1 MKTKIYTLLL
11 LIVFAGNFFS
21 QELNC
26 QVNINTTQ
34 IQGTTEKQI
43 FDQLQKSIFEFMN
56 NTKWT
61 KDNFGSQEK
70 IDCTF
75 LIVIKQKISDD
86 EYSASIQVQSRR
98 PVYKSSYFTPIFNY
112 EDDNF
117 QFKFQ
122 QFSQLEFQLTTF
134 QNNLTSVLAY
144 YAYVV
149 LANDYDTFSPL
160 GGTENWQKAQL
171 IVNNAQSAAEKGWR
185 SSESNKNR
193 YWLVENTLQPL
204 FKGIRDCQYQLSK
217 NGLDIMWEKTD
228 EGRLNVLKALELLKP
243 VYAARPASFNMQ
255 LFFNAKAD
263 EMVNIFK
270 GGLPEEKTK
279 ATELLMLVDPAHTNK
294 YLKIQESGGGGSG
307 K

>member
-1 MKTKIYTLLL
+1 MKIKKIIFLFFVALNL
-11 LIVFAGNFFS
+11 QSFS

-26 QVNINTTQ
+26 QVNINTSQ
-34 IQGTTEKQI
+34 IQGTAEKQI

-56 NTKWT
+56 NKKWT
-61 KDNFGSQEK
+61 RDNFTFQEK
-70 IDCTF
+70 IDCSV
-75 LIVIKQKISDD
+75 LIIIKSKISDD
-86 EYSASIQVQSRR
+86 EYSASIQVESRR

-122 QFSQLEFQLTTF
+122 QFSQLDFQVTTF

-149 LANDYDTFSPL
+149 IANDYDTFSPL
-160 GGTENWQKAQL
+160 GGTEYWQQAQL
-171 IVNNAQSAAEKGWR
+171 IVNNAQTASEKGWR

-204 FKGIRDCQYQLSK
+204 YKGIRDCQYQLSK
-217 NGLDIMWEKTD
+217 NGLDIMNEKVE
-228 EGRLNVLKALELLKP
+228 EGRTNILKALDLLRP

-270 GGLPEEKTK
+270 EGTPEEKTK
-279 ATELLMLVDPAHTNK
+279 ASELLMLVDPAHTTK
-294 YLKIQESGGGGSG
+294 YLKIIGQ
-307 K
+307 

>member
-1 MKTKIYTLLL
+1 MIFKKIIILF
-11 LIVFAGNFFS
+11 LIALNINCFS

-26 QVNINTTQ
+26 QVTINNSQ
-34 IQGTTEKQI
+34 IQGTVEKQI

-61 KDNFGSQEK
+61 KDNFSFIER
-70 IDCTF
+70 IDCSV
-75 LIVIKQKISDD
+75 LIIIKSKISED

-98 PVYKSSYFTPIFNY
+98 PVYKSSYFTQVFNF

-122 QFSQLEFQLTTF
+122 QFSQLDFQITTF

-144 YAYVV
+144 YAYVI
-149 LANDYDTFSPL
+149 LATDYDTFSPL
-160 GGTENWQKAQL
+160 GGTLYWQNAQL
-171 IVNNAQSAAEKGWR
+171 IVNNAQTASEKGWR
-185 SSESNKNR
+185 SGENSRNR

-204 FKGIRDCQYQLSK
+204 FQGIRDCMYQMTK
-217 NGLDIMWEKTD
+217 NGMDIMWEKTED
-228 EGRLNVLKALELLKP
+228 GRANILKALELLKP

-255 LFFNAKAD
+255 LFFNSKAD
-263 EMVNIFK
+263 EMVKVFMTAT
-270 GGLPEEKTK
+270 PEEKTK
-279 ATELLMLVDPAHTNK
+279 ATEILMLLDPANTTK
-294 YLKIQESGGGGSG
+294 YLKIQEG

>member
-1 MKTKIYTLLL
+1 MRLKKILFLLF
-11 LIVFAGNFFS
+11 IVYNYNFFS

-26 QVNINTTQ
+26 QVNINTSQ
-34 IQGTTEKQI
+34 IQGTAEKQI

-61 KDNFGSQEK
+61 KDNFTYQEK
-70 IDCTF
+70 IDCSI
-75 LIVIKQKISDD
+75 LIIIKSKISED

-98 PVYKSSYFTPIFNY
+98 PVYKSSYFTEVFNY

-122 QFSQLEFQLTTF
+122 QFSQLDFQLTTF
-134 QNNLTSVLAY
+134 QNNLTSVLAF

-149 LANDYDTFSPL
+149 LASDYDSFSPL
-160 GGTENWQKAQL
+160 GGTPYWQNAQL
-171 IVNNAQSAAEKGWR
+171 IVNNAQTAAEKGWR

-204 FKGIRDCQYQLSK
+204 FKGIRDCNYQICR
-217 NGLDIMWEKTD
+217 NGLDIMNEKVD
-228 EGRLNVLKALELLKP
+228 EGRANILKALDLLKP

-255 LFFNAKAD
+255 LFFNAKAN

-270 GGLPEEKTK
+270 GGTPDEKIK
-279 ATELLMLVDPAHTNK
+279 AYETLTLLDPAHTTK
-294 YLKIQESGGGGSG
+294 YLTITEG

>member
-1 MKTKIYTLLL
+1 MKLKNSIFLF
-11 LIVFAGNFFS
+11 LIVINYYCFS

-26 QVNINTTQ
+26 QVNINTNQ

-61 KDNFGSQEK
+61 KDNFTFQEK
-70 IDCTF
+70 IDCSF
-75 LIVIKQKISDD
+75 LIIIKSKLSED

-98 PVYKSSYFTPIFNY
+98 PVYKSSYFTQVFNY

-149 LANDYDTFSPL
+149 IASDYDTFSPL
-160 GGTENWQKAQL
+160 GGTEYWQNAQL
-171 IVNNAQSAAEKGWR
+171 IVNNAQTASEKGWR
-185 SSESNKNR
+185 SGESNKNR
-193 YWLVENTLQPL
+193 YWLVENTLQPV
-204 FKGIRDCQYQLSK
+204 FKGIRDCNYQFAK
-217 NGLDIMWEKTD
+217 NGLDIMWEKKD
-228 EGRLNVLKALELLKP
+228 EGRANVLNALELLKT
-243 VYAARPASFNMQ
+243 VYTDRPASFNMQ
-255 LFFNAKAD
+255 LFFNAKCD
-263 EMVNIFK
+263 ELVNIFK
-270 GGLPEEKTK
+270 GGTPEEKTK
-279 ATELLMLVDPAHTNK
+279 SSEILILVDPANTNK
-294 YLKIQESGGGGSG
+294 YLKISE
-307 K
+307 

>member
-1 MKTKIYTLLL
+1 MNTKKIILLL
-11 LIVFAGNFFS
+11 LIVMSYNYFS

-26 QVNINTTQ
+26 QVNINTSQ
-34 IQGTTEKQI
+34 IQGTAEKQI

-56 NTKWT
+56 NKKWT
-61 KDNFGSQEK
+61 RDNFTFQEK
-70 IDCTF
+70 IDCSV
-75 LIVIKQKISDD
+75 LIIIKSKISDD
-86 EYSASIQVQSRR
+86 EYSASIQVESRR
-98 PVYKSSYFTPIFNY
+98 PVYKSSYFTPVFNY

-122 QFSQLEFQLTTF
+122 QFSQLDFQVTTF

-149 LANDYDTFSPL
+149 IANDYDTFSPL
-160 GGTENWQKAQL
+160 GGTEYWQQAQL
-171 IVNNAQSAAEKGWR
+171 IVNNAQTASEKGWR

-193 YWLVENTLQPL
+193 YWIVENTLQPL

-217 NGLDIMWEKTD
+217 NGLDIMNEKVE
-228 EGRLNVLKALELLKP
+228 EGRTNILKALDLLRP

-270 GGLPEEKTK
+270 EGTPEEKTK
-279 ATELLMLVDPAHTNK
+279 AAELLMLVDPAHTTR
-294 YLKIQESGGGGSG
+294 YLKIIGQ
-307 K
+307 

>member
-1 MKTKIYTLLL
+1 MRLKKIIFLF
-11 LIVFAGNFFS
+11 LIVINYNSFS

-26 QVNINTTQ
+26 QVNINTSQ
-34 IQGTTEKQI
+34 IQGTAEKQI

-61 KDNFGSQEK
+61 KDNFTFQEK
-70 IDCTF
+70 VDCSF
-75 LIVIKQKISDD
+75 LIVIKSKISED

-98 PVYKSSYFTPIFNY
+98 PVFKSSYFSPVFNY

-122 QFSQLEFQLTTF
+122 QFSQLDFQLTTF

-149 LANDYDTFSPL
+149 LATDYDTFSPL

-171 IVNNAQSAAEKGWR
+171 IVNNAQTAAEKGWR
-185 SSESNKNR
+185 SGESNKNR

-204 FKGIRDCQYQLSK
+204 YKGIRDCMYQFCR
-217 NGLDIMWEKTD
+217 NGLDLMNEKVD
-228 EGRLNVLKALELLKP
+228 EGRANLLNSLELLKP

-263 EMVNIFK
+263 ELVKIFQ
-270 GGLPEEKTK
+270 GGTPEEKTK
-279 ATELLMLVDPAHTNK
+279 AAELLMLVDPANTTK
-294 YLKIQESGGGGSG
+294 YLKIAEG

>member
-1 MKTKIYTLLL
+1 MNTKKIILLL
-11 LIVFAGNFFS
+11 LIVMSYNYFS

-26 QVNINTTQ
+26 QVNINTSQ
-34 IQGTTEKQI
+34 IQGTAEKQI

-56 NTKWT
+56 NKKWT
-61 KDNFGSQEK
+61 RDNFTFQEK
-70 IDCTF
+70 IDCSV
-75 LIVIKQKISDD
+75 LIIIKSKISDD
-86 EYSASIQVQSRR
+86 EYSASIQVESRR
-98 PVYKSSYFTPIFNY
+98 PVYKSSYFTPVFNY

-122 QFSQLEFQLTTF
+122 QFSQLDFQVTTF

-149 LANDYDTFSPL
+149 IANDYDTFSPL
-160 GGTENWQKAQL
+160 GGTEYWQQAQL
-171 IVNNAQSAAEKGWR
+171 IVNNAQTASEKGWR

-193 YWLVENTLQPL
+193 YWIVENTLQPL

-217 NGLDIMWEKTD
+217 NGLDIMNEKVED
-228 EGRLNVLKALELLKP
+228 GRTNILKALDLLRP

-270 GGLPEEKTK
+270 EGTPEEKTK
-279 ATELLMLVDPAHTNK
+279 AAELLMLVDPAHTTK
-294 YLKIQESGGGGSG
+294 YLKIIGQ
-307 K
+307 